1 MTVQVIA
8 DETLGIA
15 ARGATRD
22 GPSWGAGAPAI
33 SFAHVSKTFRGGTE
47 AVADATFEVA
57 AGEFVSIVGPSGCG
71 KSTLLRL
78 ASGLTEVT
86 SGRVALGEEN
96 VGFVFQEATLL
107 PWRTVRRNLELLPEL
122 HGIGRPERRERA
134 PSALA
139 LMGLTGFEKHR
150 PRQLSGGMRM
160 RVSLARSL
168 TLRPRIFLF
177 DEPFAALDEITRHR
191 LNDELLRIFL
201 AEQFAGLFITHSVLE
216 ATYLSSRVLVMSA
229 RPGRIVAEVAVPIGY
244 PRRPEQRFDPL
255 LIEAAAEVSARL
267 REVST

>member
-1 MTVQVIA
+1 VVIGL
-8 DETLGIA
+8 DQLS
-15 ARGATRD
+15 RPD
-22 GPSWGAGAPAI
+22 GTAGAGANGGPAI
-33 SFAHVSKTFRGGTE
+33 SFSHVTKTFRGGTE
-47 AVADATFEVA
+47 AVADATFTVA

-78 ASGLTEVT
+78 ASGLTDIT
-86 SGRVALGEEN
+86 SGTVALTQAN
-96 VGFVFQEATLL
+96 VGFVFQEPTLL
-107 PWRTVRRNLELLPEL
+107 PWRTVQKNLELLPEL
-122 HGIGRPERRERA
+122 HGINRDERRQRA
-134 PSALA
+134 REALA

-168 TLRPRIFLF
+168 TMRPRIFLF

-201 AEQFAGLFITHSVLE
+201 AERFASLFITHSVLE

-229 RPGRIVAEVAVPIGY
+229 RPGRIVADIAVPIGY
-244 PRRPEQRFDPL
+244 PRHPEQRFDPAL
-255 LIEAAAEVSARL
+255 VEVAGEVSARL
-267 REVST
+267 REVAQ